1 MMEIINRRV
10 FFDIQQTMTTIPHT
24 QHKGWLE
31 YVETKRQKG
40 ILYFV
45 DDAQH
50 PTICCWGEIYTQ
62 PFVGRVLRIEG
73 ETIREEKSVKAIKE
87 FYDGIVQYVKEHKFA
102 FVRVSSNL
110 FYDTNYEIG
119 IRQAGFIRPMS
130 LTLCPLT
137 VVLKPDRN
145 RKPKKSWHYQYAQ
158 AKRSN
163 LRFESVEHPSEENI
177 RLFVKMYAE
186 MATTK
191 GLSHVPNERSLSKLL
206 QYDEYRLFFV
216 YSPENVPLAVHL
228 DYMCHHQGF
237 HIMAANTNEARNHKG
252 ATHYL
257 IESVFEW
264 MKERGIDCYDL
275 GRIGPGIR
283 SSNSVCEF
291 KRYSGGEERVYNGEW
306 IYTNKKWTEYLYAF
320 YLSKKGID
328 RF

>member
-73 ETIREEKSVKAIKE
+73 ESIREEISVKAIKE

-137 VVLKPDRN
+137 VVLLSLIHISEPTRRN
-145 RKPKKSWHYQYAQ
+145 
-158 AKRSN
+158 
-163 LRFESVEHPSEENI
+163 
-177 RLFVKMYAE
+177 
-186 MATTK
+186 
-191 GLSHVPNERSLSKLL
+191 
-206 QYDEYRLFFV
+206 
-216 YSPENVPLAVHL
+216 
-228 DYMCHHQGF
+228 
-237 HIMAANTNEARNHKG
+237 
-252 ATHYL
+252 
-257 IESVFEW
+257 
-264 MKERGIDCYDL
+264 
-275 GRIGPGIR
+275 
-283 SSNSVCEF
+283 
-291 KRYSGGEERVYNGEW
+291 
-306 IYTNKKWTEYLYAF
+306 
-320 YLSKKGID
+320 
-328 RF
+328 